1 MIFDKNSFN
10 AVKFNKEQIN
20 NILNSA
26 LRDLFV
32 AKKSD
37 IVEVVFRF
45 SYDALLKFGM
55 YILAKNGYKV
65 RSVPG
70 HHQKII
76 EQSSAI
82 LRNEY
87 FLVVGE
93 RMRRQ
98 RNFDLYD
105 CNFTVS
111 QKDVF
116 EYLEFVDKIIAE
128 YK

>member
-70 HHQKII
+70 HHQK
-76 EQSSAI
+76 
-82 LRNEY
+82 
-87 FLVVGE
+87 
-93 RMRRQ
+93 
-98 RNFDLYD
+98 
-105 CNFTVS
+105 
-111 QKDVF
+111 
-116 EYLEFVDKIIAE
+116 
-128 YK
+128 

>member
-1 MIFDKNSFN
+1 MFDKDFFN
-10 AVKFNKEQIN
+10 EVKFNKEQIK
-20 NILNSA
+20 NIFDSAKQDLNI
-26 LRDLFV
+26 

-55 YILAKNGYKV
+55 YILANKGYKV
-65 RSVPG
+65 RSIPG

-76 EQSSAI
+76 EQTSII
-82 LRNEY
+82 LQDEY
-87 FLVVGE
+87 FLIVGE
-93 RMRRQ
+93 KMRRQ
-98 RNFDLYD
+98 RNFDLYE

-116 EYLEFVDKIIAE
+116 EYREFVSRIIDK